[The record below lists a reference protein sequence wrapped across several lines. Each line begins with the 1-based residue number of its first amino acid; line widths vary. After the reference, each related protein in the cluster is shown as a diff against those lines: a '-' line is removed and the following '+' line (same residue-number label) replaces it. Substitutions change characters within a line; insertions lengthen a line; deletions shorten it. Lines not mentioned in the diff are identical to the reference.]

1 MKPFTAFRNQ
11 SVHALHEVLT
21 DHPDSPTGALRRALP
36 SGVRRGLR
44 RTVQK
49 ARNLF
54 TGGRWE
60 TDKARRRRAR
70 RQERLG
76 EMAQTPARAKQLE
89 RMIRAERDPVA
100 REHLRQWDARE
111 KASPA
116 VHGTRNSIKAPRAAG
131 GRAARK
137 PK

>member
-1 MKPFTAFRNQ
+1 MKPFTTFRNQ
-11 SVHALHEVLT
+11 SVHALDEVL
-21 DHPDSPTGALRRALP
+21 DSAVSATGALRSALP

-54 TGGRWE
+54 AGGRWE
-60 TDKARRRRAR
+60 TDKARRRRVR

-116 VHGTRNSIKAPRAAG
+116 IHGTRNSIKAPRAAG
-131 GRAARK
+131 RGGARK

>member
-1 MKPFTAFRNQ
+1 MKPFTTFRNQ
-11 SVHALHEVLT
+11 SVHALDEVL
-21 DHPDSPTGALRRALP
+21 DSAVSTTGALRRALP

-60 TDKARRRRAR
+60 TDKARRRRVR

-131 GRAARK
+131 RGGARK

>member
-1 MKPFTAFRNQ
+1 MKPFTTFRNQ
-11 SVHALHEVLT
+11 SVHALDEVL
-21 DHPDSPTGALRRALP
+21 DSAVSTTGALRSALP

-60 TDKARRRRAR
+60 TDKARRRRVR

-116 VHGTRNSIKAPRAAG
+116 VHGTRNSIKAAPRG
-131 GRAARK
+131 ARK